1 MGMTNFAVRFCLFQG
16 GGLAI
21 PPLPPNVVYVN
32 TEIYNNDYR
41 RRRERRR
48 RERRVCAFY
57 AVRELTKGL
66 SFIVEE
72 RGRSGR
78 GTNGKTWGGE
88 RPDIGRVTQY

>member
-1 MGMTNFAVRFCLFQG
+1 MTNFAVRFCLFQG

-41 RRRERRR
+41 RRRKRRR

-66 SFIVEE
+66 SFIEEE
-72 RGRSGR
+72 RGRSAGVQ
-78 GTNGKTWGGE
+78 TKNLGGE